1 MVRPLFASS
10 VIEQSQKHSRL
21 RSIPKLIETGSLNM
35 RKTLIVLAV
44 AASLSACD
52 SEGIDRVDFAN
63 IGGSDQT
70 SSEQSTDENS
80 LSSDSAGTPTAS
92 SPIADDVT
100 DSNESDNS
108 TNPLGGSG
116 SSDGGENSTNPLGG
130 SGSSDGGENSTNP
143 LGGSGSS
150 DGGNSG
156 TDDSADNSTGDGGT
170 GESSTLF
177 LDPPTTGTTFVST
190 MSPIRSTQ
198 TEHTITPSLDEN
210 NNPIMNGNCPVVQ
223 FHDNLKF
230 GDFILATNAWNF
242 CASSLPN
249 WVQTISVSESNGKVM
264 PRWDYDWG
272 NESDVRGAVWLVKSY
287 PEIIYGIKSPNEFSG
302 SSLNETPVE
311 TGLPARVD
319 DLPFFKIDY
328 AFSSDE
334 YPTRSKEFN
343 GQTLNGERNV
353 AIESFFHE
361 LGGDCDIDTLV
372 RNGNESNQRFEIMVW
387 VDRGEERLPAA
398 PNDYVTSA
406 ELDGIMYDI
415 YTKPSDEEY
424 IAFVA
429 QNPTTSGELNWTT
442 FIEWTRTYSHRVN
455 EVFGRGFD
463 TVKLQ
468 DDWCMANILLG
479 TEIWWGNGY
488 FQADEW
494 TIHRTVR

>member
-1 MVRPLFASS
+1 
-10 VIEQSQKHSRL
+10 
-21 RSIPKLIETGSLNM
+21 M

-52 SEGIDRVDFAN
+52 SEGIDRAN
-63 IGGSDQT
+63 LGTTGTDQT
-70 SSEQSTDENS
+70 SIEQANNGDTTTDGGSATDDGSSTGGGSTTDDGSTEDSTGSTSE
-80 LSSDSAGTPTAS
+80 G
-92 SPIADDVT
+92 
-100 DSNESDNS
+100 DNS

-130 SGSSDGGENSTNP
+130 SGSSDGGENTTNP

-156 TDDSADNSTGDGGT
+156 TDDTTDDAAGSGDDSVGGT
-170 GESSTLF
+170 GESGALF
-177 LDPPTTGTTFVST
+177 LDQPTTGTTFVST
-190 MSPIRSTQ
+190 MGPIRSTQ
-198 TEHTITPSLDEN
+198 TEYTITPSKDEN
-210 NNPIMNGNCPVVQ
+210 NNPIMNGNCPVVK

-242 CASSLPN
+242 CASSLTD
-249 WVQTISVSESNGKVM
+249 WVQSISVSESNGKVK

-287 PEIIYGIKSPNEFSG
+287 PEIIFGIKSPNEYSG
-302 SSLNETPVE
+302 SSLTETPAE
-311 TGLPARVD
+311 TGLPAKVSE
-319 DLPFFKIDY
+319 LPFFKIDY

-334 YPTRSKEFN
+334 YPTRSKQFN

-361 LGGDCDIDTLV
+361 LGGECDISTLV
-372 RNGNESNQRFEIMVW
+372 RNGNASNQRFEIMVW
-387 VDRGEERLPAA
+387 LDRGAERLPAA
-398 PNDYVTSA
+398 PSDYVTTTT
-406 ELDGIMYDI
+406 LDGKVYDI

-429 QNPTTSGELNWTT
+429 QNPTTSGEINWTT